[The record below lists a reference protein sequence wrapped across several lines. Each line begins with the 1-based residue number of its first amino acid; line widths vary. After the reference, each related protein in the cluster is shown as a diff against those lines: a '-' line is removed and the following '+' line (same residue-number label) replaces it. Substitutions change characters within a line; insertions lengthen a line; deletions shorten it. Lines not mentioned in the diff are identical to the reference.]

1 MKFKVVFKITLLS
14 MFLLTS
20 CSDDD
25 DDISSSGLDSD
36 AGLILEENGI
46 KYYLTGVGNTEYTY
60 DVDGNLL
67 TLDDFDVTYS
77 PLLMTFSEEG
87 NNEDETITCSDFRIN
102 SKGNITQFTEKKIYS
117 NYKYDQSQ
125 SSECVYKF
133 SYDSNGRLQ
142 KMTCKDESNSDGE
155 YFSESTT
162 ATFSWDNGL
171 LTNMLVITVYED
183 GSEVQTI
190 AVYNYDDYEYP
201 NITGQYTSSMLDLEW
216 MGPNDFAY
224 LGYLGVGSTYLPE
237 GIEVS
242 DIYYEDGEP
251 EEDDEWSYTYT
262 YEFNDNGTVDTE
274 KCKTS
279 KHSSTKEYTYT
290 RRW

>member
-1 MKFKVVFKITLLS
+1 

-25 DDISSSGLDSD
+25 DDVSSSGLDSD
-36 AGLILEENGI
+36 AGLILEEDGI
-46 KYYLTGVGNTEYTY
+46 KYYLTGVGNIKYTY
-60 DVDGNLL
+60 DVHGNLV
-67 TLDDFDVTYS
+67 TLNEFDVTYS
-77 PLLMTFSEEG
+77 PLLMTYSEEG
-87 NNEDETITCSDFRIN
+87 NNEYETITCSDFSIN
-102 SKGNITQFTEKKIYS
+102 SKGYITQFTEKQIYS

-162 ATFSWDNGL
+162 ATFSWDNGI
-171 LTNMLVITVYED
+171 LTKMLVITVDED
-183 GSEVQTI
+183 SEVQLL
-190 AVYNYDDYEYP
+190 AVYNYDEYKYP
-201 NITGQYTSSMLDLEW
+201 NITGQYTTSMLDLEW

-224 LGYLGVGSTYLPE
+224 LGYLGVGSAYLPE
-237 GIEVS
+237 GIEVT
-242 DIYYEDGEP
+242 DVYYVDGELV
-251 EEDDEWSYTYT
+251 DDESSSYTYT

-274 KCKTS
+274 KIKSS
-279 KHSSTKEYTYT
+279 KHTSTKEYTYT
-290 RRW
+290 KR